1 MRSIALLRSGCR
13 ALLWGLPLIAPAVAA
28 ASEPAPPTPDA
39 CALVDSAA
47 VERIQESAPSALQ
60 PSLRSGDGLQVA
72 GCFVR
77 TADYA
82 RSVSL
87 VLTGPDSAAP
97 GAAVA
102 RWRALFHGEPRADRE
117 REEDEPGTAEI
128 ERAPASRPIE
138 GLGREAFWIGTAG
151 YGALYVLADESYFRI
166 SVGGPGDRAAKLER
180 ARALA
185 LVVLSRLSTRS

>member
-1 MRSIALLRSGCR
+1 MRRTSPLGAGCR
-13 ALLWGLPLIAPAVAA
+13 ALLCGIPLLAPAAA
-28 ASEPAPPTPDA
+28 TAAPELAPPAADA
-39 CALVDSAA
+39 CALVERAA
-47 VERIQESAPSALQ
+47 VERIQQSVPADLQ
-60 PSLRSGDGLQVA
+60 PSLRSSGGLQVA

-77 TADYA
+77 TEDYA

-87 VLTGPDSAAP
+87 VLTAPDAGAP

-117 REEDEPGTAEI
+117 LEEEPVAVEI
-128 ERAPASRPIE
+128 ERAPASRPI
-138 GLGREAFWIGTAG
+138 GGVGREAFWIGTAG
-151 YGALYVLADESYFRI
+151 YGALYVLADERYFRI
-166 SVGGPGDRAAKLER
+166 SVGGPGDAAAKLER